1 MWIRFNTLFPEI
13 ELNLQDLAFGSR
25 EGQADMVQM
34 ERILSSLKNEGE
46 KQQSS
51 VDSSKNEVA

>member
-13 ELNLQDLAFGSR
+13 ELNLQDLAFGSG
-25 EGQADMVQM
+25 EGQADMVRM

-46 KQQSS
+46 KRQSS